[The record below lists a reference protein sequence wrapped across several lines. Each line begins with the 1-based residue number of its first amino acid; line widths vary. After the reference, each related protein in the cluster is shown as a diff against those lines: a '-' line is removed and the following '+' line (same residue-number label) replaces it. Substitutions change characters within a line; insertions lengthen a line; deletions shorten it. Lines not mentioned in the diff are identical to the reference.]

1 MCWSLERKCFVVLNG
16 IHPNS
21 GKNIDIKI
29 PQSYVKWRTA
39 RHKNKEIEV
48 PDGFT
53 KEGNSLI
60 ESAREQAM
68 LVPKQIKLVNGEPIG
83 EFNSNSYFQ
92 TQRASSGKL
101 DSKQRQHL
109 QGLKDEEM
117 AQEEQLDE
125 EKI

>member
-1 MCWSLERKCFVVLNG
+1 MKRSDYFDYEF
-16 IHPNS
+16 IHPNG
-21 GKNIDIKI
+21 GKNINIKI
-29 PQSYVKWRTA
+29 PQAYVKWKKTK
-39 RHKNKEIEV
+39 HKNKEIEI
-48 PDGFT
+48 PDGFNE
-53 KEGNSLI
+53 EGNRMI
-60 ESAREQAM
+60 ESAREKAM
-68 LVPKQIKLVNGEPIG
+68 LVPKQIKLVDGEPIN

>member
-1 MCWSLERKCFVVLNG
+1 MKKSDYFDYEF
-16 IHPNS
+16 IHPNG
-21 GKNIDIKI
+21 GKNINIKI
-29 PQSYVKWRTA
+29 PQSYVKWRTT

>member
-1 MCWSLERKCFVVLNG
+1 MKKSDYFDYEF
-16 IHPNS
+16 IHPNG
-21 GKNIDIKI
+21 GKNINIKI
-29 PQSYVKWRTA
+29 PQSYVLWKKTK
-39 RHKNKEIEV
+39 HKNKEIEI
-48 PDGFT
+48 PNGFN
-53 KEGNSLI
+53 EQGNKMI

>member
-1 MCWSLERKCFVVLNG
+1 MKRSDYFDYEF
-16 IHPNS
+16 IHPNG
-21 GKNIDIKI
+21 GKNINIKI
-29 PQSYVKWRTA
+29 PQSYVLWKTIK
-39 RHKNKEIEV
+39 HKNKEIEI
-48 PDGFT
+48 PDGFNE
-53 KEGNSLI
+53 EGNRMI

>member
-1 MCWSLERKCFVVLNG
+1 MKKSDYFEYSF
-16 IHPNS
+16 IHPNG

-29 PQSYVKWRTA
+29 PQSYVKWRTT

-68 LVPKQIKLVNGEPIG
+68 LVPKQIKLVNGETIG